1 MKVLVVVDMQKDFVT
16 GALGSESAC
25 AILPKVA
32 DKISSFEGRI
42 AVTHDT
48 HMPEYMDTQEG
59 KLLPVPHCIDCSDGW
74 ELCPEVKAALDAKA
88 AEGTQIKVFKK
99 PTFGSCKLG
108 EWLCDVDRTYG
119 IDEIVFVGVCT
130 DICVISN
137 ALLAKAF
144 LPEVKITVDASC
156 CAGTSPENHAN
167 ALKAMLP
174 CQIFVEN
181 M

>member
-1 MKVLVVVDMQKDFVT
+1 MKVLVVVDMQRDFVT
-16 GALGSESAC
+16 GALGSEAAA
-25 AILPKVA
+25 AILPNVA
-32 DKISSFEGRI
+32 KKIADFDGII

-48 HMPEYMDTQEG
+48 HMPEYMQTQEG
-59 KLLPVPHCIDCSDGW
+59 KLLPVPHCIDNTEGW
-74 ELCPEVKAALDAKA
+74 ELCPEVKEA
-88 AEGTQIKVFKK
+88 AEKKRAEGIEVKVFKK
-99 PTFGSCKLG
+99 PTFGSKELG
-108 EWLCDVDRTYG
+108 EWLAETDSKEA
-119 IDEIVFVGVCT
+119 IDEIVLIGVCT

-156 CAGTSPENHAN
+156 CAGTSRENHSN